1 MTDYSKKIKVDTKD
15 HGVVSIEHK
24 EITADL
30 LLHKMSNLIGDSG
43 SGKSVLLN
51 GLLHSLKGKIPLIY
65 VFSATAIAD
74 KSSDL
79 KILTPISF
87 IYAKWDLKVVK
98 KIMDYNEIRQSKK
111 ELSFNL
117 GILYRIFTKFKSI
130 ISTCPNYE
138 NCLKL
143 IKNQIKIIKDK
154 HSDDEVKEEANT
166 KIIMIYRRLIQ
177 KKYNQIIKCT
187 AILKTLEPEE
197 LTALQYMNKNIEI
210 AIIFN
215 DFGNEQAAMKKKSE
229 DFITFNNLYTRGRH
243 FHMTSFNLIQSKS
256 QSSDLILSSAHLT
269 FFTDVGAASG
279 FFRRRCFSNE
289 LQKKYSQISEGIL
302 LSPEHSS
309 KFLKVMYN
317 KTAKNSEIACVHSDT
332 IKPFRFTHDNYWKAL
347 KDKEKD
353 VKDMVSPDNSFKF
366 KVAKSA

>member
-154 HSDDEVKEEANT
+154 HSDDEVK
-166 KIIMIYRRLIQ
+166 
-177 KKYNQIIKCT
+177 
-187 AILKTLEPEE
+187 
-197 LTALQYMNKNIEI
+197 
-210 AIIFN
+210 
-215 DFGNEQAAMKKKSE
+215 
-229 DFITFNNLYTRGRH
+229 
-243 FHMTSFNLIQSKS
+243 
-256 QSSDLILSSAHLT
+256 
-269 FFTDVGAASG
+269 
-279 FFRRRCFSNE
+279 
-289 LQKKYSQISEGIL
+289 
-302 LSPEHSS
+302 
-309 KFLKVMYN
+309 
-317 KTAKNSEIACVHSDT
+317 
-332 IKPFRFTHDNYWKAL
+332 
-347 KDKEKD
+347 
-353 VKDMVSPDNSFKF
+353 
-366 KVAKSA
+366 